1 MSQSE
6 SVLKRA
12 ISGRPLPRPDDA
24 GVVCVIDD
32 DEDVCKALARLLRS
46 IGLAVETF
54 SSPQAFLAHSLADRP
69 SCLVLDVQLPGQSG
83 LELQTVLEQ
92 AELNIP
98 IVFVSG
104 HGDVPTTVRAMK
116 AGAVDFLEKPFE
128 DVALLDSIY
137 RALRESRERRADR
150 AERAVIRQRIDSL
163 TPREHQV
170 LGLVVTGLLNKQ
182 VAGELGAAEKTI
194 KVHRGRIMA
203 KMCAN
208 SVVDLVRM
216 TEKIGIQRGD
226 RR

>member
-6 SVLKRA
+6 SVLKRT
-12 ISGRPLPRPDDA
+12 ISGRQLPRPDDA

-32 DEDVCKALARLLRS
+32 DEDVRKALARLLRS
-46 IGLAVETF
+46 TGLAVETF
-54 SSPQAFLAHSLADRP
+54 SSPQAFLTHSLADRP

-92 AELNIP
+92 AGLNIP
-98 IVFVSG
+98 IVFITG
-104 HGDVPTTVRAMK
+104 HGNVPTTVRAMK

-150 AERAVIRQRIDSL
+150 AERAVIRQRIGSL

-170 LGLVVTGLLNKQ
+170 LELVVTGMLNKQ

-203 KMCAN
+203 KMRAN

-216 TEKIGIQRGD
+216 TEKIGITRD

>member
-1 MSQSE
+1 MSE
-6 SVLKRA
+6 SALKRA
-12 ISGRPLPRPDDA
+12 ISNQPIPRLDDA
-24 GVVCVIDD
+24 AIVCVIDD
-32 DEDVCKALARLLRS
+32 DEDVRKALERLLRS

-54 SSPQAFLAHSLADRP
+54 SSPQAFLAYPLADRP

-83 LELQTVLEQ
+83 LDLQTALEQ
-92 AELNIP
+92 GELNIP
-98 IVFVSG
+98 IVFVTG
-104 HGDVPTTVRAMK
+104 HGDVPTSVRAMR

-128 DVALLDSIY
+128 DRALLDSIH
-137 RALRESRERRADR
+137 RALDESRERRADR

-163 TPREHQV
+163 TPREYQV
-170 LGLVVTGLLNKQ
+170 LGLVVTGMLNKQ

-203 KMCAN
+203 KMRAN

-216 TEKIGIQRGD
+216 TEKIGITRD